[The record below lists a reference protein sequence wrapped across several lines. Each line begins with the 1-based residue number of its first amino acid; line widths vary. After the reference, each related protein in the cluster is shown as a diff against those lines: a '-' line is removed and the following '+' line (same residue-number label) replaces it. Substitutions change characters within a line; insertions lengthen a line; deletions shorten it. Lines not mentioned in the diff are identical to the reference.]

1 MLLQVWTW
9 KISKQVDWEKGVVGK
24 KIKSNINKWREGF
37 LETR

>member
-24 KIKSNINKWREGF
+24 KNQIKY
-37 LETR
+37 